1 MFSVIVW
8 RHVQGWGGG
17 EGGCHFE
24 MQCVAFTATLIEV
37 TIMQDDVILL
47 LATARILQCFACAN

>member
-1 MFSVIVW
+1 MC
-8 RHVQGWGGG
+8 RGWGGG

-37 TIMQDDVILL
+37 TMMQDDVILL